1 MNPTQDYSTIVQN
14 LSGLESHLL
23 SKIKGQNHVIP
34 RVCSVLERGQ
44 LGLQSIGK
52 PLGSFLF
59 LGPTGVGKTEL
70 TLEFSRYLFG
80 GNPVFR
86 FDMSEFLHLD
96 NVKLFMGGETG
107 SPGRLGNVLSQ
118 HHQGVFFSMKSKK
131 LIA

>member
-1 MNPTQDYSTIVQN
+1 MIK
-14 LSGLESHLL
+14 LSRAGLGHPE
-23 SKIKGQNHVIP
+23 
-34 RVCSVLERGQ
+34 
-44 LGLQSIGK
+44 K
-52 PLGSFLF
+52 PVGSFLF
-59 LGPTGVGKTEL
+59 SGPTGVGKTEL

-80 GNPVFR
+80 DDPVFR

-96 NVKLFMGGETG
+96 NVKLFMGDETG